1 MKDYRDDYYE
11 PSDYN
16 DFFEEEPPKRHR
28 FAKGFI
34 CGFLLTFAV
43 FATVIAVGLMLLY
56 KSDLMLGVY
65 PQTPEISEEVEGFD
79 EDTVLDKLHLLEL
92 YVNQTYLFD
101 YDESDL
107 AEGIYKGYMDALGD
121 PYTVYYTKEEFDS
134 MMESQEGSYYGIGIL
149 VSQDV
154 QTGVITIVRVFQNSP
169 AMEAGVMAGDI
180 IYKVDGDEVTGQDL
194 SAVVSRI
201 KGQEG
206 TDIPI
211 TFYRQETGEYLDL
224 NVERRQVEVDTVMH
238 EMLENQVGY
247 IEILE
252 FDEPTAKQFK
262 DAVSDLQTQGME
274 ALIVDV
280 RNNPGGLVDSVV
292 EIADELVPEGLIV
305 YMENSMGMKT
315 EYSADETYLDIPLA
329 VLVNG
334 ESASASEILAG
345 AVRDRKV
352 GTLVGTNTYG
362 KGIAQ
367 SVFPLGDGS
376 AVKITTSNYY
386 TPSGENIHEK
396 GIMPDIEV
404 EMDYDS
410 EEDTQLNAALEYLRT
425 GMQGQ

>member
-11 PSDYN
+11 ASDYN
-16 DFFEEEPPKRHR
+16 EFFEEEPPKRHR

-43 FATVIAVGLMLLY
+43 FATVIVVGLMLLY

-65 PQTPEISEEVEGFD
+65 PQTPQFGEEEPESFE
-79 EDTVLDKLHLLEL
+79 EDAVLDKLHLLSM
-92 YVNQTYLFD
+92 YVNQTYLYD
-101 YDESDL
+101 YDEADL
-107 AEGIYKGYMDALGD
+107 AEGIYKGYMSGLGD

-149 VSQDV
+149 VSQNA

-169 AMEAGVMAGDI
+169 AMEAGVRDGDI
-180 IYKVDGDEVTGQDL
+180 IYMVDGDEVTGQDL

-211 TFYRQETGEYLDL
+211 TFYRQETGEYLELD
-224 NVERRQVEVDTVMH
+224 VERRQVEVDTVLH

-262 DAVSDLQTQGME
+262 DALADLQSQGME

-292 EIADELVPEGLIV
+292 EIVDELVPEGLIV

-315 EYSADETYLDIPLA
+315 EYSADESYLDIPLV

-345 AVRDRKV
+345 AVRDRGV

-376 AVKITTSNYY
+376 AVKITTSDYY
-386 TPSGENIHEK
+386 TPSGENIHGK

-410 EEDTQLNAALEYLRT
+410 EEDIQLNAALEYLRM
-425 GMQGQ
+425 GE

>member
-11 PSDYN
+11 ASDYN
-16 DFFEEEPPKRHR
+16 EFFEEEPPKRHR

-43 FATVIAVGLMLLY
+43 FATVIVAGLMLLY

-65 PQTPEISEEVEGFD
+65 PQTPQFGEEEPESFE
-79 EDTVLDKLHLLEL
+79 EDAVLDKLHLLSM
-92 YVNQTYLFD
+92 YVNQTYLYD
-101 YDESDL
+101 YDEADL
-107 AEGIYKGYMDALGD
+107 AEGIYKGYMSGLGD

-149 VSQDV
+149 VSQNA
-154 QTGVITIVRVFQNSP
+154 QTGVITIVRVCQNSP
-169 AMEAGVMAGDI
+169 AMEAGVRDGDI
-180 IYKVDGDEVTGQDL
+180 IYMVDGDEVTGQDL

-211 TFYRQETGEYLDL
+211 TFYRQETGEYLELD
-224 NVERRQVEVDTVMH
+224 VERRQVEVDTVLH

-262 DAVSDLQTQGME
+262 DALADLQSQGME

-292 EIADELVPEGLIV
+292 EIVDELVPEGLIV

-315 EYSADETYLDIPLA
+315 EYSADESYLDIPLV

-345 AVRDRKV
+345 AVRDRGV

-376 AVKITTSNYY
+376 AVKITTSDYY
-386 TPSGENIHEK
+386 TPSGENIHGK

-410 EEDTQLNAALEYLRT
+410 EEDIQLNAALEYLRM
-425 GMQGQ
+425 GE

>member
-1 MKDYRDDYYE
+1 MNDYRDGYE
-11 PSDYN
+11 VSDYSGFY
-16 DFFEEEPPKRHR
+16 DVEPPKRHR

-34 CGFLLTFAV
+34 CGILLTFV
-43 FATVIAVGLMLLY
+43 VSATVIVVGLMFLY
-56 KSDLMLGVY
+56 KSDMRLGVY
-65 PQTPEISEEVEGFD
+65 PQTPQVSEGTEGFD
-79 EDTVLDKLHLLEL
+79 EDAVLDKLHLLGL
-92 YVNQTYLFD
+92 YVNQTYLYD
-101 YDESDL
+101 YDEQAL
-107 AEGIYKGYMDALGD
+107 AEGIYKGYMSALGD

-149 VSQDV
+149 VSQNA

-169 AMEAGVMAGDI
+169 ALEAGVQAGDI

-211 TFYRQETGEYLDL
+211 TFYRQETGEYLELD
-224 NVERRQVEVDTVMH
+224 VERRQVEVDTVLH
-238 EMLENQVGY
+238 KMLENQVGY

-252 FDEPTAKQFK
+252 FDEPTGKQFK
-262 DAVSDLQTQGME
+262 DAVEELKEQGME

-280 RNNPGGLVDSVV
+280 RDNPGGLVTSVV

-305 YMENSMGMKT
+305 YMENSMGMRT
-315 EYSADETYLDIPLA
+315 DYSADKAYLDIPLV

-345 AVRDRKV
+345 AVRDRGV

-376 AVKITTSNYY
+376 AVKITTSDYY
-386 TPSGENIHEK
+386 TPNGENIHGK
-396 GIMPDIEV
+396 GIKPDIEV
-404 EMDYDS
+404 EMDNGS
-410 EEDTQLNAALEYLRT
+410 EEDVQLNAALKYLQS
-425 GMQGQ
+425 GK

>member
-1 MKDYRDDYYE
+1 MDDYRDDYE
-11 PSDYN
+11 VSDYS
-16 DFFEEEPPKRHR
+16 DFYDVKPPKRHS

-34 CGFLLTFAV
+34 CGLLLTLVAFLTV
-43 FATVIAVGLMLLY
+43 FIAGLMLLY

-65 PQTPEISEEVEGFD
+65 PQTPQITGESETFD
-79 EDTVLDKLHLLEL
+79 EDAVLDKLNLLGL
-92 YVNQTYLFD
+92 YVDQTYLFD

-107 AEGIYKGYMDALGD
+107 AEGIYKGYMNALGD

-149 VSQDV
+149 VSQDI

-169 AMEAGVMAGDI
+169 AMEAGVRDGDV
-180 IYKVDGDEVTGQDL
+180 IYMVDGDEVTGQDL

-211 TFYRQETGEYLDL
+211 TFYRPETGEYLEFQ
-224 NVERRQVEVDTVMH
+224 VERRQVEVDTVLYRM
-238 EMLENQVGY
+238 MDDQAGY

-262 DAVSDLQTQGME
+262 DALEDLKQQGME
-274 ALIVDV
+274 SLIVDV

-292 EIADELVPEGLIV
+292 EIVDELVPEGLIV

-315 EYSADETYLDIPLA
+315 EYSADETWLDLPLV

-334 ESASASEILAG
+334 ESASAAEILAG
-345 AVRDRKV
+345 AVRDRGT
-352 GTLVGTNTYG
+352 GTLIGTNTFG

-367 SVFPLGDGS
+367 SLFPLEDGS
-376 AVKITTSNYY
+376 AVKITTSDYY
-386 TPSGENIHEK
+386 TPSGENIHGK

-404 EMDYDS
+404 EMDDDS
-410 EEDTQLNAALEYLRT
+410 EEDTQLTAALEYLRT
-425 GMQGQ
+425 EQ

>member
-11 PSDYN
+11 ASDYN

-43 FATVIAVGLMLLY
+43 FATVIVAGLMLLY

-65 PQTPEISEEVEGFD
+65 PQTPQFGEEEPESFE
-79 EDTVLDKLHLLEL
+79 EDAVLDKLHLLSM
-92 YVNQTYLFD
+92 YVNQTYLYD
-101 YDESDL
+101 YDEADL
-107 AEGIYKGYMDALGD
+107 AEGIYKGYMSGLGD

-149 VSQDV
+149 VSQNA

-169 AMEAGVMAGDI
+169 AMEAGVRDGDI
-180 IYKVDGDEVTGQDL
+180 IYMVDGDEVTGQDL

-211 TFYRQETGEYLDL
+211 TFYRQETGEYLELD
-224 NVERRQVEVDTVMH
+224 VERRQVEVDTVLH

-262 DAVSDLQTQGME
+262 DALADLQSQGME

-292 EIADELVPEGLIV
+292 EIVDELVPEGLIV

-315 EYSADETYLDIPLA
+315 EYSADESYLDIPLV

-345 AVRDRKV
+345 AVRDRGV

-376 AVKITTSNYY
+376 AVKITTSDYY
-386 TPSGENIHEK
+386 TPSGENIGGIKDYEGPIEK
-396 GIMPDIEV
+396 
-404 EMDYDS
+404 
-410 EEDTQLNAALEYLRT
+410 
-425 GMQGQ
+425 

>member
-11 PSDYN
+11 ASDYN

-43 FATVIAVGLMLLY
+43 FATVIVAGLMLLY

-65 PQTPEISEEVEGFD
+65 PQTPQFGEEEPESFE
-79 EDTVLDKLHLLEL
+79 EDAVLDKLHLLSM
-92 YVNQTYLFD
+92 YVNQTYLYD
-101 YDESDL
+101 YDEADL
-107 AEGIYKGYMDALGD
+107 AEGIYKGYMSGLGD

-149 VSQDV
+149 VSQNG
-154 QTGVITIVRVFQNSP
+154 QTGIITIVRVFQNSP

-206 TDIPI
+206 TDIPM
-211 TFYRQETGEYLDL
+211 TFYRQETGEYLEL
-224 NVERRQVEVDTVMH
+224 NVERRQVEVDTVLH
-238 EMLENQVGY
+238 EMLENHVGY

-262 DAVSDLQTQGME
+262 DAVAELQSQGME

-292 EIADELVPEGLIV
+292 EIVDELVPEGLIV

-315 EYSADETYLDIPLA
+315 EYSADGDYLDIPLA

-334 ESASASEILAG
+334 ESASAAEILAG
-345 AVRDRKV
+345 AVRDRGV
-352 GTLVGTNTYG
+352 GTLIGTNTYG

-376 AVKITTSNYY
+376 AVKITTSDYY
-386 TPSGENIHEK
+386 TPSGENIHGK
-396 GIMPDIEV
+396 GIKPDIEV

-410 EEDTQLNAALEYLRT
+410 EEDTQLDAALEYL
-425 GMQGQ
+425 GAGK